1 MVPGMM
7 RLLAGIS
14 AVGLLLSLACHVF
27 GWLQVDP
34 PGGQAAMCLHIGI
47 FIVWIPLVF
56 LANRTMPKKAGKGN
70 LDHLLAEL
78 PKWATVG
85 VMVLFVY
92 ALLNFVHFMVMTSRF
107 PKNQVPF
114 SLVLRGFSG
123 HWMMFYGI
131 AVAGFIGLAR
141 LAHKRRQNS
150 TDDLNQSL
158 DEWRQTR
165 PGQMP

>member
-1 MVPGMM
+1 MSSRTDDLCFLSALQLGLL

-34 PGGQAAMCLHIGI
+34 PGGQAAMHLHTGI

-56 LANRTMPKKAGKGN
+56 LTNRTMPRK
-70 LDHLLAEL
+70 DVLAEL
-78 PKWATVG
+78 PTWATVG

-92 ALLNFVHFMVMTSRF
+92 AFLNSIHFGVMASRF
-107 PKNQVPF
+107 PENQVPF

-123 HWMMFYGI
+123 HWMLFYGF

-150 TDDLNQSL
+150 TELGS
-158 DEWRQTR
+158 
-165 PGQMP
+165 